1 MPLAA
6 QVLLLLLA
14 GLLAAQVAT
23 ITIAL
28 LLPPRRPPAFRLE
41 DIAAALRGGPLPRA
55 VGETLVRTRQTRPP
69 AATGAGWITL
79 ERTREDLARRLDAP
93 LSAVQVQFF
102 LAPPF
107 AGSLPSPPPGPPNPG
122 SRPMDGAP
130 FPRPPPDREGSPSA
144 PPTDHSAPADRP
156 PQGDPGPPPWISLR
170 GPEPPGRFGPYVD
183 GDFVAAVRMGQAWTV
198 IRPAPQHFLSAWERR
213 VLLWFVLSFAVI
225 GPVGYLFARRLTAPL
240 AGFALAAER
249 LGRDVR
255 APPLSLHGPT
265 ELKRAGR
272 ALNGMQARL
281 QRHLEDR
288 TAMIGAISHD
298 LRTPLARLKFRLE
311 RVDPEARAPMLADI
325 NQMEAMLASVL
336 TFIRDASEPGRRERV
351 DLRSIAECVVDDAA
365 LLGADVSLEAGAT
378 LLVEVDPAAIQRVLT
393 NLVDNAVKY
402 GRQARVRLDNA
413 SEEAV
418 VQVSD
423 AGPGLSSAEL
433 ARVFDPF
440 YRSEPART
448 LNGEGVGLGL
458 SIARSIARAHGG
470 EVTLRSTGMGLRAEL
485 RLPAPPSR

>member
-1 MPLAA
+1 M
-6 QVLLLLLA
+6 
-14 GLLAAQVAT
+14 
-23 ITIAL
+23 
-28 LLPPRRPPAFRLE
+28 
-41 DIAAALRGGPLPRA
+41 
-55 VGETLVRTRQTRPP
+55 
-69 AATGAGWITL
+69 
-79 ERTREDLARRLDAP
+79 
-93 LSAVQVQFF
+93 
-102 LAPPF
+102 
-107 AGSLPSPPPGPPNPG
+107 
-122 SRPMDGAP
+122 
-130 FPRPPPDREGSPSA
+130 
-144 PPTDHSAPADRP
+144 
-156 PQGDPGPPPWISLR
+156 R

-183 GDFVAAVRMGQAWTV
+183 GDFVAAVRSGRSWTV
-198 IRPAPQHFLSAWERR
+198 IRPASQGFISTWERR

-240 AGFALAAER
+240 ASFALAAER
-249 LGRDVR
+249 LGRDVQ
-255 APPLSLHGPT
+255 APPLSLRGPA

-311 RVDPEARAPMLADI
+311 RVAPEARTPMLADI
-325 NQMEAMLASVL
+325 NQMEAMLTSVL

-365 LLGADVSLEAGAT
+365 LLGADASLEPGAR

-402 GRQARVRLDNA
+402 GGRARVRLDRA
-413 SEEAV
+413 GEEATALV
-418 VQVSD
+418 AD

-433 ARVFDPF
+433 ARVFEPF
-440 YRSEPART
+440 YRSGPART

-470 EVTLRSTGMGLRAEL
+470 EVTLQSAKTGLKAEL
-485 RLPAPPSR
+485 RLPAAPTR